1 MIKLNKIII
10 YLDKEEM
17 VIENEEALDNLRKI
31 LKEALKSKNVYFNF
45 DNINNKKDE

>member
-10 YLDKEEM
+10 YLDREEM
-17 VIENEEALDNLRKI
+17 VIENEEALEGLRKM
-31 LKEALKSKNVYFNF
+31 LKEALKSNNVYFNF